1 MNADKNRTV
10 IFMKKIKDLY
20 FESFLSYIILMF
32 KDKIIPYVKDEFFN
46 SFIFKAWSW
55 FERVIFDLKI
65 VKFLFYTQYTA
76 EVWYKSS
83 LYTRM
88 TVLAEKI
95 SGKFERTY
103 ISFDIIYTALFTGAI
118 ILIPDLIWNTW
129 FWGTS
134 LAALMLFYLSHNIT
148 NRTGTV
154 LFMVNSLIFIFVILI
169 ELAFPHRAIS
179 SLVYML
185 FGIDFFFL
193 VSFSIKNFDD
203 LEKMLFVMFWICST
217 LCTIGFIQNNIWNIP
232 AHGGMA
238 DGVSFG
244 EIVVLIFPFSIM
256 YPMEFVRGK
265 RKYLY
270 MGFIFIIAFNAVVS
284 TRSRAAYIAFLIEMT
299 ILMLTNKKY
308 AVFII
313 LLIPLG
319 LGTLANNLRYTV
331 QATTMHGNAIN
342 NVINLGKK
350 VWDLGFGVDK
360 DKFIAIYNSANPNFE
375 GGGAFYNITKMNLS
389 SIYVNF
395 IIDTGAVMLIGFM
408 IYVLKVAHSALTSLL
423 VGEKKYKKFFAAGLA
438 MLVGLSV
445 SSFFETT
452 IFDARTMLVYW
463 AMLGILRAVRS
474 MNLSE
479 SSQAV
484 I

>member
-1 MNADKNRTV
+1 
-10 IFMKKIKDLY
+10 MKKIKDLY

-32 KDKIIPYVKDEFFN
+32 KDKVIPYVKDKFFN

-55 FERVIFDLKI
+55 FERVICDLKI

-88 TVLAEKI
+88 TASAEKI

-103 ISFDIIYTALFTGAI
+103 ISFDIIYTALFTGEI
-118 ILIPDLIWNTW
+118 ILIPDLIWNTG

-203 LEKMLFVMFWICST
+203 LEKMLFVMFCICST

-331 QATTMHGNAIN
+331 QATAMHGNAIN

>member
-1 MNADKNRTV
+1 
-10 IFMKKIKDLY
+10 MKKIKDLY

-32 KDKIIPYVKDEFFN
+32 KDKVIPYVKDKFFN

-55 FERVIFDLKI
+55 FERVICDLKI

-76 EVWYKSS
+76 EVWYKSR

-88 TVLAEKI
+88 TARAEKI

-193 VSFSIKNFDD
+193 VSFSIKNFND
-203 LEKMLFVMFWICST
+203 LEKMLFVMFCICST

-331 QATTMHGNAIN
+331 QATAMHGNAIN

-375 GGGAFYNITKMNLS
+375 GGGAFYNIKKMNLS

>member
-1 MNADKNRTV
+1 
-10 IFMKKIKDLY
+10 MKKIKDLY

>member
-1 MNADKNRTV
+1 
-10 IFMKKIKDLY
+10 MKKIKDLY

-32 KDKIIPYVKDEFFN
+32 KDKVIPYIKDEFFN

-88 TVLAEKI
+88 TAIAEKI

-479 SSQAV
+479 SSQAA

>member
-1 MNADKNRTV
+1 
-10 IFMKKIKDLY
+10 MKKIKDLY

-32 KDKIIPYVKDEFFN
+32 KDKVIPYIKDEFFN

-55 FERVIFDLKI
+55 LERVIFELKI

>member
-1 MNADKNRTV
+1 
-10 IFMKKIKDLY
+10 MKKIKDLY

-32 KDKIIPYVKDEFFN
+32 KDKVIPYIKDEFFN

-55 FERVIFDLKI
+55 LERVIFELKI

-479 SSQAV
+479 SSQAA

>member
-1 MNADKNRTV
+1 
-10 IFMKKIKDLY
+10 MKKIKDLY

-154 LFMVNSLIFIFVILI
+154 LFMVNSLICIFVILI

-193 VSFSIKNFDD
+193 VSFSIKNFDE

-331 QATTMHGNAIN
+331 QATAMHGNAIN

>member
-1 MNADKNRTV
+1 
-10 IFMKKIKDLY
+10 MKKIKDLY

-32 KDKIIPYVKDEFFN
+32 KDKVIPYIKDEFFN

-256 YPMEFVRGK
+256 YSMEFVRGK

>member
-1 MNADKNRTV
+1 
-10 IFMKKIKDLY
+10 MKKIKDLY

-32 KDKIIPYVKDEFFN
+32 KDKVIPYIKDKFFN
-46 SFIFKAWSW
+46 GFIFKAWSW
-55 FERVIFDLKI
+55 FERVILDLKI

-83 LYTRM
+83 LYKRM
-88 TVLAEKI
+88 TARAEKI

-118 ILIPDLIWNTW
+118 ILIPDSIWSTG

-203 LEKMLFVMFWICST
+203 LEKMLFVMFCICST

-232 AHGGMA
+232 AHAGMA

-308 AVFII
+308 AAFII

-331 QATTMHGNAIN
+331 QATAMHGNAIN

-479 SSQAV
+479 SSQA
-484 I
+484 IT

>member
-1 MNADKNRTV
+1 MDADKNRTV

-32 KDKIIPYVKDEFFN
+32 KDKVIPYIKDEFFN

-479 SSQAV
+479 SSQAA

>member
-1 MNADKNRTV
+1 
-10 IFMKKIKDLY
+10 MKKIKDLY

-32 KDKIIPYVKDEFFN
+32 KDKVIPYVKDEFFN

-88 TVLAEKI
+88 TARAEKI

-203 LEKMLFVMFWICST
+203 LEKMLFVMFCICST

-308 AVFII
+308 AAFII

-319 LGTLANNLRYTV
+319 LGTLTNNLRYTI
-331 QATTMHGNAIN
+331 QSTTMYGNVIN

-350 VWDLGFGVDK
+350 VWGLGFGVDK

-389 SIYVNF
+389 LIYVNF

-479 SSQAV
+479 SSQEV

>member
-1 MNADKNRTV
+1 
-10 IFMKKIKDLY
+10 MKKIKDLY

-32 KDKIIPYVKDEFFN
+32 KDKVIPYIKDEFFN

-95 SGKFERTY
+95 SGKFERMY

-331 QATTMHGNAIN
+331 QATAMHGNAIN

>member
-1 MNADKNRTV
+1 
-10 IFMKKIKDLY
+10 MKKIKDLY

-46 SFIFKAWSW
+46 SFIFKAWLW

-76 EVWYKSS
+76 EVWYKSR
-83 LYTRM
+83 LYKRM
-88 TVLAEKI
+88 TARAEKI
-95 SGKFERTY
+95 SDKFERTY

-118 ILIPDLIWNTW
+118 ILIPDSLWSIG

-203 LEKMLFVMFWICST
+203 LEKMLFVMFCICST

-331 QATTMHGNAIN
+331 QATAMHGNAIN

-408 IYVLKVAHSALTSLL
+408 IYVLKVAHLALTSLL

>member
-1 MNADKNRTV
+1 
-10 IFMKKIKDLY
+10 MKKIKDLY

-32 KDKIIPYVKDEFFN
+32 KDKVIPYIKDEFFN

-129 FWGTS
+129 FWVTS

-408 IYVLKVAHSALTSLL
+408 IYVLKVAHSAFTSLL

>member
-1 MNADKNRTV
+1 
-10 IFMKKIKDLY
+10 MKKIKDLY

-32 KDKIIPYVKDEFFN
+32 KDKVIPYVKDKFFN

-88 TVLAEKI
+88 TARAEKI

-118 ILIPDLIWNTW
+118 ILIPDLIWNTG

-134 LAALMLFYLSHNIT
+134 LAAMMLFYLSHNIT

-154 LFMVNSLIFIFVILI
+154 LFMVNSLIFVIMI

-203 LEKMLFVMFWICST
+203 LEKMLFVMFCICST

-331 QATTMHGNAIN
+331 QATAMHGNAIN

>member
-1 MNADKNRTV
+1 
-10 IFMKKIKDLY
+10 MKKIKDLY

-32 KDKIIPYVKDEFFN
+32 KDKVIPYIKDEFFN

-244 EIVVLIFPFSIM
+244 EIVVLIFLFSIM

-408 IYVLKVAHSALTSLL
+408 IYVLKVAHSAFTSLL

>member
-1 MNADKNRTV
+1 
-10 IFMKKIKDLY
+10 MKKIKDLY

-32 KDKIIPYVKDEFFN
+32 KDKVIPYIKDEFFN
-46 SFIFKAWSW
+46 SFIFKVWSW

>member
-1 MNADKNRTV
+1 
-10 IFMKKIKDLY
+10 MKKIKDLY

-32 KDKIIPYVKDEFFN
+32 KDKVIPYIKDEFFN

>member
-1 MNADKNRTV
+1 
-10 IFMKKIKDLY
+10 MKKIKDLY

-46 SFIFKAWSW
+46 SFIFKAWLW

-76 EVWYKSS
+76 EVWYKSR
-83 LYTRM
+83 LYKRM
-88 TVLAEKI
+88 TARAEKI
-95 SGKFERTY
+95 SDKFERTY

-118 ILIPDLIWNTW
+118 ILIPDSLWSIG

-203 LEKMLFVMFWICST
+203 LEKMLFVMFCICST

-331 QATTMHGNAIN
+331 QATAMHGNAIN

>member
-1 MNADKNRTV
+1 
-10 IFMKKIKDLY
+10 MKKIKDLY

-88 TVLAEKI
+88 TARAEKI

-203 LEKMLFVMFWICST
+203 LEKMLFVMFCICST

-308 AVFII
+308 AAFII

-319 LGTLANNLRYTV
+319 LGTLTNNLRYTI
-331 QATTMHGNAIN
+331 QSTTMYGNVIN

-350 VWDLGFGVDK
+350 VWGLGFGVDK

>member
-1 MNADKNRTV
+1 
-10 IFMKKIKDLY
+10 MKKIKDLY

-88 TVLAEKI
+88 TARAEKI

-179 SLVYML
+179 SLVYMM

-203 LEKMLFVMFWICST
+203 LEKMLFVMFCICST

-331 QATTMHGNAIN
+331 QATAMHGNAIN

-408 IYVLKVAHSALTSLL
+408 IYVLKVAHSAFTSLL

>member
-1 MNADKNRTV
+1 
-10 IFMKKIKDLY
+10 MKKIKDLY

-76 EVWYKSS
+76 EVWYKSG

-203 LEKMLFVMFWICST
+203 LEKMLFVMFLICST

>member
-1 MNADKNRTV
+1 
-10 IFMKKIKDLY
+10 MKKIKDLY

-32 KDKIIPYVKDEFFN
+32 KDKVIPYVKDKFFTG
-46 SFIFKAWSW
+46 FIFKAWSW
-55 FERVIFDLKI
+55 FERVILDLKI

-76 EVWYKSS
+76 EVWYKSN

-88 TVLAEKI
+88 TARAEKI

-118 ILIPDLIWNTW
+118 ILIPDSIWSAG

-203 LEKMLFVMFWICST
+203 LEKMLFVMFCICST

-308 AVFII
+308 AAFII

-319 LGTLANNLRYTV
+319 LGTLTNNLRYTI
-331 QATTMHGNAIN
+331 QSTTMYGNVIN
-342 NVINLGKK
+342 NVINLGKN
-350 VWDLGFGVDK
+350 VWGLGFGVDK

>member
-1 MNADKNRTV
+1 
-10 IFMKKIKDLY
+10 MKKIKDLY

-193 VSFSIKNFDD
+193 VSFSIKNFDE

-331 QATTMHGNAIN
+331 QATAMHGNAIN

>member
-1 MNADKNRTV
+1 
-10 IFMKKIKDLY
+10 MKKIKDLY

-32 KDKIIPYVKDEFFN
+32 KDKVIPYIKDEFFN

-55 FERVIFDLKI
+55 LERVIFELKI

-331 QATTMHGNAIN
+331 QATAMHGNAIN

-408 IYVLKVAHSALTSLL
+408 IYVLKVAHSAFTSLL

>member
-1 MNADKNRTV
+1 
-10 IFMKKIKDLY
+10 MKKIKDLY

-32 KDKIIPYVKDEFFN
+32 KDKVIPYVKDKFFN

-55 FERVIFDLKI
+55 FERVICDLKI

-76 EVWYKSS
+76 EVWYKSR

-88 TVLAEKI
+88 TARAEKI

-118 ILIPDLIWNTW
+118 ILIPDLIWNTG

-203 LEKMLFVMFWICST
+203 LEKMLFVMFCICST

-265 RKYLY
+265 CKYLY

-331 QATTMHGNAIN
+331 QATAMHGNAIN

-408 IYVLKVAHSALTSLL
+408 IYVLKVAHSAFTSLL

-438 MLVGLSV
+438 MLVGLSI

>member
-1 MNADKNRTV
+1 
-10 IFMKKIKDLY
+10 MKKIKDLY

-32 KDKIIPYVKDEFFN
+32 KDKVIPYIKDEFFN
-46 SFIFKAWSW
+46 SFIFKVWSW

-244 EIVVLIFPFSIM
+244 EIVVLIFPLSIM

-331 QATTMHGNAIN
+331 QATAMHGNAIN

>member
-1 MNADKNRTV
+1 
-10 IFMKKIKDLY
+10 MKKIKDLY

-88 TVLAEKI
+88 TAIAEKI

-389 SIYVNF
+389 LIYVNF

>member
-1 MNADKNRTV
+1 
-10 IFMKKIKDLY
+10 MKKIKDLY

-46 SFIFKAWSW
+46 SFIFKEWLW

-76 EVWYKSS
+76 EVWYKSR
-83 LYTRM
+83 LYKRM
-88 TVLAEKI
+88 TARAEKI
-95 SGKFERTY
+95 SDKFERTY

-118 ILIPDLIWNTW
+118 ILIPDSLWSIG

-203 LEKMLFVMFWICST
+203 LEKMLFVMFCICST

-256 YPMEFVRGK
+256 YPMEFVSGK

-331 QATTMHGNAIN
+331 QATAMHGNAIN

-408 IYVLKVAHSALTSLL
+408 IYVLKVAHSAFTSLL

>member
-1 MNADKNRTV
+1 
-10 IFMKKIKDLY
+10 MKKIKDLY

-32 KDKIIPYVKDEFFN
+32 KDKVIPYIKDEFFN

-55 FERVIFDLKI
+55 FERVIFELKI

-88 TVLAEKI
+88 TAIAEKI

>member
-1 MNADKNRTV
+1 
-10 IFMKKIKDLY
+10 
-20 FESFLSYIILMF
+20 MF
-32 KDKIIPYVKDEFFN
+32 KDKVIPYVKDKFFN

-55 FERVIFDLKI
+55 FERVICDLKI

-76 EVWYKSS
+76 EVWYKSR

-88 TVLAEKI
+88 TARAEKI

-203 LEKMLFVMFWICST
+203 LEKMLFVMFCICST

-331 QATTMHGNAIN
+331 QATAMHGNAIN

-375 GGGAFYNITKMNLS
+375 GGGAFYNIKKMNLS

>member
-1 MNADKNRTV
+1 
-10 IFMKKIKDLY
+10 MKKIKDLY

-32 KDKIIPYVKDEFFN
+32 KDKVIPYIKDEFFN

-360 DKFIAIYNSANPNFE
+360 DKFIAIYNSANPNSE

-479 SSQAV
+479 SSQAA

>member
-1 MNADKNRTV
+1 MNVNKNRTV
-10 IFMKKIKDLY
+10 IFTDKIKRLY
-20 FESFLSYIILMF
+20 NESYLAYIINILINRIVPYIKKNFFESCIFRLWLWFGRVVLNLKPI
-32 KDKIIPYVKDEFFN
+32 K
-46 SFIFKAWSW
+46 FI
-55 FERVIFDLKI
+55 
-65 VKFLFYTQYTA
+65 FYTQYTA

-88 TVLAEKI
+88 TARAEKI

-103 ISFDIIYTALFTGAI
+103 ISFDIIYTALFMGAI

-203 LEKMLFVMFWICST
+203 LEKMLFVMFCICST

-331 QATTMHGNAIN
+331 QATAMHGNAIN

-408 IYVLKVAHSALTSLL
+408 IYVLKVAHSAFTSLL

-463 AMLGILRAVRS
+463 AMLGVLRAVRS

>member
-1 MNADKNRTV
+1 
-10 IFMKKIKDLY
+10 MKKIKDLY

-32 KDKIIPYVKDEFFN
+32 KDKVIPYIKDEFFN

-331 QATTMHGNAIN
+331 QATAMHGNAIN

-479 SSQAV
+479 SSQAA

>member
-1 MNADKNRTV
+1 MNVNKNRTV

-32 KDKIIPYVKDEFFN
+32 KDKVIPYVKDEFFN

-88 TVLAEKI
+88 TARAEKI

-203 LEKMLFVMFWICST
+203 LEKMLFVMFCICST

-331 QATTMHGNAIN
+331 QATAMHGNAIN

-350 VWDLGFGVDK
+350 SGIWGSVS
-360 DKFIAIYNSANPNFE
+360 IRI
-375 GGGAFYNITKMNLS
+375 NLS
-389 SIYVNF
+389 RYTIRR
-395 IIDTGAVMLIGFM
+395 IRILGRR
-408 IYVLKVAHSALTSLL
+408 
-423 VGEKKYKKFFAAGLA
+423 
-438 MLVGLSV
+438 
-445 SSFFETT
+445 SF
-452 IFDARTMLVYW
+452 L
-463 AMLGILRAVRS
+463 
-474 MNLSE
+474 
-479 SSQAV
+479 
-484 I
+484 